1 MKTYTKHKSRLFV
14 VLFVQLCKDVSHMI
28 PHLPHSQEQALPFTP
43 SPGSNALRGNV
54 DIELVLL

>member
-1 MKTYTKHKSRLFV
+1 
-14 VLFVQLCKDVSHMI
+14 MI